1 MGNLGESAYEISP
14 SYRISVV
21 PYVEQE
27 PLWCGPASL
36 TMVLNYGG
44 DPIGQ
49 NEFGSKVDPEHG
61 GTKPW

>member
-1 MGNLGESAYEISP
+1 M
-14 SYRISVV
+14 V